1 MKTKSLIILAFFAL
15 ALSSKVYCQVIIQ
28 QTDSLTK
35 DQFND
40 AKANPGDSI
49 RYRVK
54 VIVNGTA
61 NNSLLDIEALD
72 SELGVDPNS
81 VHIGPLARP
90 DNYQSL
96 SNIGIEIIASSGL
109 LANDVD
115 IDAKSKP
122 IKIVKVGSSFS
133 VDKDTSAFFQTA
145 FSGLAKIES
154 NGSFEYHPPAGYNG
168 TDSFFYEISDGDS
181 LTPNVRARVSIA
193 VGGAGSPI
201 VWFVD
206 ATDGDDTN
214 GDGSFYA
221 PFKTLNPLNGGSD
234 PDGSNDIIYLYS
246 GNYAVSAFILE
257 SSQKL
262 IGQGVSLNLTEF
274 GLSAPSYSK
283 NIPSQGSN
291 PILNS
296 STDGL
301 ILNSDNVIRGLTIG
315 NCSGVAIKSSA
326 INVGALKIS
335 SVEINNAAGG
345 GLSIT
350 HGSSSMMNLNFNRFI
365 CSGGSDGINLTQC
378 SGSFITAASGSN
390 SISGNSKS
398 VNLSSNSGLI
408 FTFPGVISATSATSF
423 IEIDQ
428 NSSCTFTFNTG
439 NISSS
444 SKGIKITNNSL
455 SNISFNN
462 PSITLTGLADIG
474 ISSVSNL
481 NCTVGFAQTAALTIN
496 TTSSYIGLEV
506 SNSGNFNMS
515 KGSITSTT
523 GSAVKI
529 DNTNLG
535 IQLEAVSSN
544 GAAEGINLSTTTGY
558 FRLIGDGSN
567 LRNGSGGSIQNS
579 QNEGIKLINV
589 VAVNLSSLN
598 VSGSLKSGIYGESLQ
613 GFSFKGL
620 RVENNGDGLDEHGIN
635 ILNFSSSSS
644 AEISNCQIS
653 NSRENNINIVLNTSS
668 SGQSLSI
675 TNSIIN
681 NLQAV
686 NGSNG
691 VYFEAGTG
699 SNATLTLTGNTIN
712 DNYGMGLNAQVINS
726 GILNVNATQ
735 NSFNSG
741 ITATYEQRGGV
752 LLGSSS
758 SGTLAFTVDR
768 NTGTCSEGNAINV
781 LGVNGNYS
789 GSIINNQLFPGT
801 QGIGINARTE
811 GTGTATIVIDGNIIG
826 SGGSP
831 VTTTNAGIHLSS
843 RNGTGNINATVS
855 NNVIEIQESISP
867 SPVFVAESGSLSGTN
882 TLCLNL
888 SGNQINH
895 SNNLVPEYMIGQYN
909 NSTFSMEGLSGSP
922 ETNASNVE
930 TYLASLD
937 TGKAVEVSE
946 GGNYIVN
953 YTNSTCNTLP

>member
-1 MKTKSLIILAFFAL
+1 MKTKPLIILAFLAL

-49 RYRVK
+49 RYKVK
-54 VIVNGTA
+54 VIVNGSADNT
-61 NNSLLDIEALD
+61 SLDIEALD

-96 SNIGIEIIASSGL
+96 SNIGIEIIATTGL
-109 LANDVD
+109 LANDAD

-154 NGSFEYHPPAGYNG
+154 NGSFEYHPAAGYNG
-168 TDSFFYEISDGDS
+168 TDSFYYEISDGDS
-181 LTPNVRARVSIA
+181 LTPNVRAKVSIT
-193 VGGAGSPI
+193 VGGVGSPV

-206 ATDGDDTN
+206 ATNGDDTN
-214 GDGSFYA
+214 GDGSLYA

-234 PDGSNDIIYLYS
+234 PDGNNDIIYLYS
-246 GNYAVSAFILE
+246 GNYTVSAFTLE
-257 SSQKL
+257 GSQKL
-262 IGQGVSLNLTEF
+262 IGQGVALNLTEF
-274 GLSAPSYSK
+274 GLLAPSYSE

-296 STDGL
+296 TTDGL
-301 ILNSDNVIRGLTIG
+301 ILNSDNIIRGLTVG
-315 NCSGVAIKSSA
+315 NCSGVAIKSSTL
-326 INVGALKIS
+326 NVGALKVS
-335 SVEINNAAGG
+335 SVEVNNAAGG

-350 HGSSSMMNLNFNRFI
+350 HGSSSMMNLSFNRFI

-378 SGSFITAASGSN
+378 SGSFTVAASGSN

-398 VNLSSNSGLI
+398 VNLSSNSGLN
-408 FTFPGVISATSATSF
+408 FTFPGAISASSATSF

-428 NSSCTFTFNTG
+428 NSNCTFTFNTG
-439 NISSS
+439 NISSTA
-444 SKGIKITNNSL
+444 KGIKITNNSL
-455 SNISFNN
+455 TNINFNN
-462 PSITLTGLADIG
+462 PSITLNGLADIG
-474 ISSVSNL
+474 ISSIANL
-481 NCTVGFAQTAALTIN
+481 NGTVGFAQAAALTVN
-496 TTSSYIGLEV
+496 TTSSYVGLEV

-523 GSAVKI
+523 GGAVKI

-544 GAAEGINLSTTTGY
+544 GAAEGIYLSTTTGY

-579 QNEGIKLINV
+579 QNEGVKLINV
-589 VAVNLSSLN
+589 VAVDLSSLN
-598 VSGSLKSGIYGESLQ
+598 VSGSSKSGIYGESLQ

-620 RVENNGDGLDEHGIN
+620 SVENNGDGLDEHGID
-635 ILNFSSSSS
+635 ILNFSSSSN

-741 ITATYEQRGGV
+741 ITATYEQRGGI

-768 NTGTCSEGNAINV
+768 NNGACSEGNAISV

-789 GSIINNQLFPGT
+789 GSIINNQLLPGT
-801 QGIGINARTE
+801 QGIGINTRTE
-811 GTGTATIVIDGNIIG
+811 GIGTGTIVIDGNTIG
-826 SGGSP
+826 SGGLP
-831 VTTTNAGIHLSS
+831 ATTTNAGIHLSS

-855 NNVIEIQESISP
+855 NNVIEIQESNFP
-867 SPVFVAESGSLSGTN
+867 SPVLIAESGSLAGTN

-909 NSTFSMEGLSGSP
+909 NSTFSLEGLPSSP
-922 ETNASNVE
+922 ETNALNVE

-937 TGKAVEVSE
+937 TGKAVEVLD

-953 YTNSTCNTLP
+953 YTNSTCTTLP